1 MNHKHKNRRPEERK
15 KFPLFAKLYSAIKID
30 RGKKKKG
37 LKKGTRERL
46 QRIKGTRASSK
57 MMRVVVLAALI
68 SASTAF
74 NGVGNGVVFTSK
86 AASLKAGLR
95 PSLRTS
101 HVIGPKMFNS
111 KIFEKSTYDFSVA
124 PDPTTEDILKVSI

>member
-1 MNHKHKNRRPEERK
+1 
-15 KFPLFAKLYSAIKID
+15 
-30 RGKKKKG
+30 
-37 LKKGTRERL
+37 
-46 QRIKGTRASSK
+46 
-57 MMRVVVLAALI
+57 MMRVVVLAALV

-86 AASLKAGLR
+86 AASLKSGLR

-124 PDPTTEDILKVSI
+124 PDPTREDILKVSIECPSD